1 MLQGLRCSRTFTNYL
16 PLSRKLTTT
25 QLGHS
30 IIRAHQPASTF
41 AIYDMPRLDALVN
54 LWHEHMPSVHPFYAM
69 KCNPNPK
76 IVARLAAL
84 GVGFDCA
91 SRAEL
96 ESLRN
101 LRVSQEKDVI
111 FAHPC
116 KRQVDMHAIQQA
128 GVSYTTFDSAEE
140 LYKIKSF
147 GLDVGLVLRIKV
159 DDVGARCS
167 FGKKFGAL
175 EEEIPTLVN
184 AALENGQRIVGVSFH
199 VGSDAKNPSIFY
211 DAIKAADYA
220 FKVGERAGFD
230 MHLLDIG
237 GGFNYRSIEAA
248 GVEVSRGLE
257 DFFSKRSVRVIAE
270 PGRYFA
276 ESTVRLFVKV
286 YGKRLRKVNDKERV
300 DYWVTD
306 GLYGNFNCMI
316 YEDQRPVL
324 QLMQPSLTGVKRPTT
339 IWGPT
344 CDSVDKVAEG
354 EMEELEMGDWLAFE
368 NMGAYTSAAATNF
381 NGIEMATHQKF
392 YLTQP
397 ETDNVVPQLAL

>member
-1 MLQGLRCSRTFTNYL
+1 
-16 PLSRKLTTT
+16 
-25 QLGHS
+25 
-30 IIRAHQPASTF
+30 
-41 AIYDMPRLDALVN
+41 MPRLDSLVD
-54 LWHEHMPSVHPFYAM
+54 LWYKHLPSVHPFYAM
-69 KCNPNPK
+69 KCNPNAE
-76 IVARLAAL
+76 IVSRLASL

-96 ESLRN
+96 ESLSQLN
-101 LRVSQEKDVI
+101 VPQEKNVI

-116 KRQVDMHAIQQA
+116 KRQVDLQAIQSA
-128 GVSYTTFDSAEE
+128 GVNYTTFDSAEE
-140 LYKIKSF
+140 LHKIRDF

-175 EEEIPTLVN
+175 EEEIPTLMQT
-184 AALENGQRIVGVSFH
+184 AQENGQQVVGVSFH

-220 FKVGERAGFD
+220 FRVGEKKGFD
-230 MHLLDIG
+230 MHMLDIG
-237 GGFNYRSIEAA
+237 GGFNYRSIAAA
-248 GVEVSRGLE
+248 GEEVNRGLE
-257 DFFSKRSVRVIAE
+257 DYFSKRQHVRVIAE

-276 ESTVRLFVKV
+276 ESVVKLFVKV
-286 YGKRLRKVNDKERV
+286 YGKRLRKVNGKERV

-316 YEDQRPVL
+316 YEDQKPIL
-324 QLMQPSLTGVKRPTT
+324 QFMKPSRTGIKRPTT

-354 EMEELEMGDWLAFE
+354 EMEELDMGDWLAFE
-368 NMGAYTSAAATNF
+368 NMGAYTAAAATNF
-381 NGIEMATHQKF
+381 NGIEMALHQKF
-392 YLTQP
+392 YLTQA
-397 ETDNVVPQLAL
+397 ENDVIVPQLAL

>member
-1 MLQGLRCSRTFTNYL
+1 
-16 PLSRKLTTT
+16 
-25 QLGHS
+25 
-30 IIRAHQPASTF
+30 
-41 AIYDMPRLDALVN
+41 MPN
-54 LWHEHMPSVHPFYAM
+54 VHPFYAM
-69 KCNPNPK
+69 KCNPNDE

-96 ESLRN
+96 ESLKK
-101 LRVSQEKDVI
+101 LRIPQDKNVI

-116 KRQVDMHAIQQA
+116 KRQVDLQAIQQE
-128 GVSYTTFDSAEE
+128 GVNYTTFDSAEE
-140 LYKIKSF
+140 LHKINDF

-175 EEEIPTLVN
+175 EEEIPKLVET
-184 AALENGQRIVGVSFH
+184 AAQNGQQIVGVSFH

-248 GVEVSRGLE
+248 GIEVNRGLE
-257 DFFSKRSVRVIAE
+257 DFFSRRNDVRVIAE

-276 ESTVRLFVKV
+276 ESTVTLFVKV
-286 YGKRLRKVNDKERV
+286 YGKRLRKVHDKERV

-316 YEDQRPVL
+316 YEDQKPVM
-324 QLMQPSLTGVKRPTT
+324 QLMQPSLTGIKRPST

-354 EMEELEMGDWLAFE
+354 DMEEIEMGDWLAFE
-368 NMGAYTSAAATNF
+368 NMGAYTAAAATNF
-381 NGIEMATHQKF
+381 NGIEMALHQKF
-392 YLTQP
+392 YLTQA
-397 ETDNVVPQLAL
+397 ESDIVVPQLAL